1 MSASSLVPAQST
13 TAETMS
19 CALIIT
25 RRAHAELLL
34 IKKELDGFA
43 LPQVT
48 VPRWERVAPH
58 LVSQVKACLSV
69 EAICLFSGESDRSKD
84 GTSRFCVLEV
94 SEPDSPPENGIAWVS
109 IDDDGRKSLTS
120 EADRAA
126 LRSAIPS
133 AQGYNSGA
141 RNGQFARSGWFGE
154 LTSWIEVQL
163 LQHQLK
169 LGKCWTQ
176 YNMGPEFCLLR
187 LETNGPALWFKAVGE
202 PNLREYAI
210 TITLARLQSPHV
222 PEIIAAHSVWHGWL
236 MREARGCH
244 LDETSDPQHWKR
256 VACSLAELQVASI
269 SISDDL
275 LAAGCKDLRPVQLA
289 NSIGPLLDIIRELM
303 AAQTAN
309 PPRALTA
316 SELRQLDAH
325 LRAACESLQSVGIPD
340 ALGQTDFNPGNVLVN
355 NDGASFLDWAE
366 ASIGN
371 PFFTLEYLVALCQRL
386 RPNGEAWASSIRD
399 AYLVPWRAGYSDEQL
414 RRALRW
420 TPVVAML
427 AFSVGCPGWEAG
439 SGRIHP
445 NVQKLLRSVAR
456 RMYAESQR
464 PA

>member
-1 MSASSLVPAQST
+1 MSTASLAPTQSN
-13 TAETMS
+13 TAEMMS
-19 CALIIT
+19 CTVIIT
-25 RRAHAELLL
+25 RRGLAELLL

-48 VPRWERVAPH
+48 VPRGERMAPH
-58 LVSQVKACLSV
+58 LVSQVKACLDV
-69 EAICLFSGESDRSKD
+69 EAICLFSGENDQA
-84 GTSRFCVLEV
+84 GNGASRFCVLEG
-94 SEPDSPPENGIAWVS
+94 SETNGPPVDSLTWVS
-109 IDDDGRKSLTS
+109 IDNANCESVTS

-141 RNGQFARSGWFGE
+141 RSGQFARSGWFGE
-154 LTSWIEVQL
+154 LTSWIEAQL
-163 LQHQLK
+163 LQHRLK

-202 PNLREYAI
+202 PNLKEYAI
-210 TITLARLQSPHV
+210 TNTLARLQSPHV
-222 PEIIAAHSVWHGWL
+222 PEIIATHSVWHGWL
-236 MREARGCH
+236 MREAHGCH
-244 LDETSDPQHWKR
+244 LDETSDPEHWKR
-256 VACSLAELQVASI
+256 VASSLAELQVASI
-269 SISDDL
+269 SMSGDL
-275 LAAGCKDLRPVQLA
+275 LAAGCKDLRPMQLA

-316 SELRQLDAH
+316 NELRQLDAH

-355 NDGASFLDWAE
+355 NEGASFLDWAE

-386 RPNGEAWASSIRD
+386 RPNGEAWANSIRD
-399 AYLVPWRAGYSDEQL
+399 AYLLPWRAEYSDEQL
-414 RRALRW
+414 RRAFRW
-420 TPVVAML
+420 TPVVAMF
-427 AFSVGCPGWEAG
+427 AFTVGCPGWQAG

-456 RMYAESQR
+456 RMYAKTQS